1 MIPVVTAGATAGLG
15 ACLLVIA
22 VVGRREPLA
31 RAVGRL
37 HRTNSLP
44 TGATTSGGV
53 GGWLVTRLGR
63 ERVVGSRA
71 ADLAVL
77 DRGAEQYGAHLAT
90 AAIVG
95 LLAPALATA
104 ALRLTGVTV
113 SLFIP
118 VWACLAAGALG
129 VLIVAANVRDR
140 ARVERRALRL
150 QLGAYLDMLAMLLS
164 AGEADE
170 QALQLAA
177 IGGDGRL
184 FAALHRVYRDAA
196 RTGAPMLSGMALLG
210 ERWAVPELVEIA
222 AAGSL
227 AASDGAAVRR
237 TLMTKARAMRT
248 SQLAE
253 EETDA
258 RLRTNKLGLPQIL
271 LACGFLLLIL
281 YPAFVGL
288 IDGIRTPTT

>member
-1 MIPVVTAGATAGLG
+1 MIPAAAAGATAGLG
-15 ACLLVIA
+15 AAVLVVA
-22 VVGRREPLA
+22 AAGRRVPLE

-37 HRTNSLP
+37 HRTDPYAAS
-44 TGATTSGGV
+44 GAGGV
-53 GGWLVTRLGR
+53 GGWLVARVGR
-63 ERVVGSRA
+63 ERLVGSRA
-71 ADLAVL
+71 ADLAVIEL
-77 DRGAEQYGAHLAT
+77 SAEQYGAHLAIAAVGGAT
-90 AAIVG
+90 APAVAAGIARFAGVSVG
-95 LLAPALATA
+95 LL
-104 ALRLTGVTV
+104 
-113 SLFIP
+113 IP
-118 VWACLAAGALG
+118 VWVCLAAGVVA
-129 VLIVAANVRDR
+129 VLIVSANVRDR

-177 IGGDGRL
+177 VAGDGRL
-184 FAALHRVYRDAA
+184 FHALHRVYRDAA
-196 RTGAPMLSGMALLG
+196 RTGAPMLSGMAALG
-210 ERWAVPELVEIA
+210 DRWAVNELVEIA

-227 AASDGAAVRR
+227 AATDGAAVRR

-288 IDGIRTPTT
+288 IDGIRTPTN

>member
-1 MIPVVTAGATAGLG
+1 MILVVTAGATAGLG

-31 RAVGRL
+31 RAIGRL
-37 HRTNSLP
+37 HRTNPLP
-44 TGATTSGGV
+44 TATTSPGGV
-53 GGWLVTRLGR
+53 GGWLVNRLGR

-77 DRGAEQYGAHLAT
+77 DRGAEQYGAHLAA

-95 LLAPALATA
+95 MHAPAIAA
-104 ALRLTGVTV
+104 GALRLTGVTV

-129 VLIVAANVRDR
+129 VLIVTANVRDR

-150 QLGAYLDMLAMLLS
+150 QLGAYLDMLAMLLC

-177 IGGDGRL
+177 IAGDGRL
-184 FAALHRVYRDAA
+184 FRALHRVYRDAA